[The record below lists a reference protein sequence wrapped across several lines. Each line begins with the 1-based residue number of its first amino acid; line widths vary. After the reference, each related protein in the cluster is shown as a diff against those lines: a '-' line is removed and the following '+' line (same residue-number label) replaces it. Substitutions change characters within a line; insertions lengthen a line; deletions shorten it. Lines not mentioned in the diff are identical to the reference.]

1 MQNAPDHLFLTQK
14 QWYLSFILVCW
25 VFEESDN
32 VSGSDGK
39 LFCAS
44 AFLLRIICNIEFY
57 QLAFLQMKLKELP
70 ISQYYLHIKRQFK
83 NLKIYSSLVQVCIS
97 KLIVMESFQL
107 QQTHL
112 YYDHNSNTH
121 MSFI

>member
-25 VFEESDN
+25 VFEESDS

-44 AFLLRIICNIEFY
+44 AFLQRIICNTDFY
-57 QLAFLQMKLKELP
+57 QLALLQMKLKELP
-70 ISQYYLHIKRQFK
+70 ISQYYLHIRSVFSSRI
-83 NLKIYSSLVQVCIS
+83 LKY
-97 KLIVMESFQL
+97 
-107 QQTHL
+107 THL
-112 YYDHNSNTH
+112 
-121 MSFI
+121 